1 MKKLIFIVLLGMSFA
16 AAAEDQ
22 WYQCSVQEFY
32 VLDDSG
38 KLSPK
43 GEGYRGEKFR
53 VNRSAN
59 IILGDKINTL
69 YNFEVV
75 ASNPTGSGIYSMV
88 NYSRKEDGQI
98 RRLSSLNVQD
108 FSAVK
113 PFVLSE
119 GNYIFTGV
127 CH

>member
-1 MKKLIFIVLLGMSFA
+1 VP
-16 AAAEDQ
+16 
-22 WYQCSVQEFY
+22 
-32 VLDDSG
+32 DDSA

-43 GEGYRGEKFR
+43 GEGYRGEEFR

-75 ASNPTGSGIYSMV
+75 ASNPTALGIYRLLK
-88 NYSRKEDGQI
+88 YSRKEDGQI
-98 RRLSSLNVQD
+98 RRLSSLTVQD